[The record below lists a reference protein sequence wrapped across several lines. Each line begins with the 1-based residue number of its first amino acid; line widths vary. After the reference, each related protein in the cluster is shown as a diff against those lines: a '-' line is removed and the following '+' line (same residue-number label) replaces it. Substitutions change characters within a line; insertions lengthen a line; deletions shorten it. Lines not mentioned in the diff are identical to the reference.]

1 MDYKDRNMNEI
12 ANPPQGA
19 RLHPYTAEDP
29 KALLHGKPGIDGS
42 RILYLDKACV
52 VINKMPGE
60 AVQGGD
66 KGMIDLPRLL
76 GEQLQ
81 ESPKRPRFFPAAVH
95 RLDVPVSGCCL
106 FARTPQALRFLNAQ
120 FAQGKGEK
128 HYWGILEKPGPS
140 LAVPETGELVHW
152 IKTDGKRNKSIAY
165 DEPGPDRK
173 RGALQYRITGYGD
186 HYLFM
191 EITLIT
197 GRHHQIR
204 AQLARLGLHIKGDL
218 KYGARRSEKAG
229 GIRLHAYSLGFPHP
243 SEKGA
248 MLRLT
253 ALPPFQDRLWS
264 CFLRPALTGE
274 GASS

>member
-1 MDYKDRNMNEI
+1 MNEMAYI
-12 ANPPQGA
+12 KQGG
-19 RLHPYTAEDP
+19 RLDLYTDEEP
-29 KALLHGKPGIDGS
+29 KAPFLRKPGIDAS
-42 RILYLDKACV
+42 RILYLNEACV

-60 AVQGGD
+60 AVQGAD
-66 KGMIDLPRLL
+66 KGMDDLPRLL

-81 ESPKRPRFFPAAVH
+81 GSPKSPGFFPAAVN

-128 HYWGILEKPGPS
+128 QYWGILEKPAPS
-140 LAVPETGELVHW
+140 LLVPETGEAVHW
-152 IKTDGKRNKSIAY
+152 IKTDRKRNKSIAY
-165 DEPGPDRK
+165 DEPGPERK
-173 RGALQYRITGYGD
+173 QAVLRYRIIGYGD

-191 EITLIT
+191 EIHLIT

-243 SEKGA
+243 SEKGS
-248 MLRLT
+248 MLHLT
-253 ALPPFQDRLWS
+253 ALPPFQDRLWN
-264 CFLRPALTGE
+264 CFLSPSLTE
-274 GASS
+274 KGASS

>member
-1 MDYKDRNMNEI
+1 MADKEAGMKGPAYERKERGVYIRESGI
-12 ANPPQGA
+12 E
-19 RLHPYTAEDP
+19 TA
-29 KALLHGKPGIDGS
+29 
-42 RILYLDKACV
+42 RILYLNEACV
-52 VINKMPGE
+52 VINKNPGE
-60 AVQGGD
+60 AVQGAE
-66 KGMIDLPRLL
+66 KGMRDLPRLL
-76 GEQLQ
+76 REQLQ
-81 ESPKRPRFFPAAVH
+81 GTPKSRRFLPIAVH

-106 FARTPQALRFLNAQ
+106 FARTPQALTFLNAQ
-120 FAQGKGEK
+120 FAQGACEK
-128 HYWGILEKPGPS
+128 RYWGILEKPSPALG
-140 LAVPETGELVHW
+140 VPETGEAVHW

-165 DEPGPDRK
+165 DEPGPERK
-173 RGALQYRITGYGD
+173 QGILRYRIIGYGD

-218 KYGARRSEKAG
+218 KYGARRSEKCG

-253 ALPPFQDRLWS
+253 ALPPFQDRLWNCFSVLLTFDKKEQAS
-264 CFLRPALTGE
+264 C
-274 GASS
+274 